1 MSCIRIYNRE
11 NICLLTVMCDVNL
24 QASIAR
30 AKKHLSS
37 NVTALSG
44 AHYAVIDGHQT
55 EMIIRRHPSKKT
67 FVSFYVD
74 AFTAAAKIDV
84 SAMTGN
90 YSFLMLTRHHTGIKD
105 IESFI
110 DGITN
115 MSAVTLTMRI
125 AESIS
130 VQRALC
136 DDHLCEMAAANESH
150 NFISGPIVRESSY
163 IPLHP

>member
-1 MSCIRIYNRE
+1 MSCIRIYSRE

-37 NVTALSG
+37 NVTALTG

-55 EMIIRRHPSKKT
+55 EMIIRRHPTKKM
-67 FVSFYVD
+67 FVSFHVD

-90 YSFLMLTRHHTGIKD
+90 YSFLMLTKHHTGVKD

-115 MSAVTLTMRI
+115 MSAVSLTMRI
-125 AESIS
+125 SESIS

-136 DDHLCEMAAANESH
+136 DDHLCSMAAEDGAV